1 MFQIGIGVK
10 SYFNDFHSILGTD
23 FLGGGG
29 GRLVE
34 KTTPP
39 MIFSHPPSE
48 IMKSVL
54 VQFLFCHNNFIL
66 FIQYLA
72 MPSNI
77 FN

>member
-10 SYFNDFHSILGTD
+10 SYCNDFQSILGTD

-29 GRLVE
+29 GAVSG
-34 KTTPP
+34 KNYTPHD
-39 MIFSHPPSE
+39 FFTPPSE